1 MVSTDRATDPQ
12 TDAALFEG
20 KQALI
25 FGSGRNIGRAIALE
39 FARRGARIAVADLDA
54 DGAAETAQLIRDQG
68 GVAEAFPCNVMD
80 DASVRATAAEAERRL
95 GEIDIVMNNAGI
107 LHSGYVEDIPVSEW
121 TRMFDVNL
129 LGMVRSLEIFV
140 PKMIARGHGYIVNTG
155 SFAGLYPFAI
165 NRIPYAASKAAVVSM
180 SQNLALYLM
189 PKGVRVS
196 CLCPGPV
203 MTTSPDSM
211 KVFSE
216 GVEMHGP
223 GSHLHVKSQEETAAI
238 LADGMCAGR
247 IIIPTH
253 QELWDTLQTWA
264 ASPDDLIR
272 STSKAFESGER
283 GKPTFDASRFGV
295 SGAGGSPS

>member
-1 MVSTDRATDPQ
+1 MALTRHEESGR

-20 KQALI
+20 KLALI

-54 DGAAETAQLIRDQG
+54 DGAAETAQLVRDQG
-68 GVAEAFPCNVMD
+68 GDAQAFDCNVMD
-80 DASVRATAAEAERRL
+80 DASMHLTAAQVERRM
-95 GEIDIVMNNAGI
+95 GEADIVMNNAGI

-121 TRMFDVNL
+121 TRMIDCNL

-140 PKMIARGHGYIVNTG
+140 PKMIARGHGHIVNTG

-165 NRIPYAASKAAVVSM
+165 NRIPYAASKAAVISM

-203 MTTSPDSM
+203 MTTSPDGM
-211 KVFSE
+211 KVFSKD
-216 GVEMHGP
+216 VVMHGP
-223 GSHLHVKSQEETAAI
+223 GSHLYVKSQEDAAAI
-238 LADGMCAGR
+238 LAEGMCAGR

-253 QELWDTLQTWA
+253 EELWDTLGAWA
-264 ASPDDLIR
+264 ASPDELIR
-272 STSKAFESGER
+272 STSKAFEGGDKGR
-283 GKPTFDASRFGV
+283 PAYDASQFGGPV
-295 SGAGGSPS
+295 SGGQA